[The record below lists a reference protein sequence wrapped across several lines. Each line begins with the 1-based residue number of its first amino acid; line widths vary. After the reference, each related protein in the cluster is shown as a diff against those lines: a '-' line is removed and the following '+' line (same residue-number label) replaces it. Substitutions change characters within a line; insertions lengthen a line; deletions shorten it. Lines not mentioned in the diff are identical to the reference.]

1 LAFYKSTQPLWET
14 KYRRNFSRAINN
26 PYFDKE
32 IEVEIVPAVIFE
44 PPPPPP
50 KPKPP
55 DQPTTTPKSSKK
67 PKSSTKRTAK
77 MAFEAKSERAQM
89 KETAEIRSIYPPGA
103 ILMAAGQSLRIDD
116 RNDAAYM
123 LKHMVADPEIATKS
137 RKAMKLENPCK
148 FLLYV
153 NSVKLTL
160 ADKFKGHGV
169 KHSGFSSHSDFT

>member
-1 LAFYKSTQPLWET
+1 MAFYKSTQPIWEI
-14 KYRRNFSRAINN
+14 KCYRNFSLAIKN

-32 IEVEIVPAVIFE
+32 IEVEITAAIIE

-50 KPKPP
+50 EPKPP
-55 DQPTTTPKSSKK
+55 DQTPTSPKSPKK
-67 PKSSTKRTAK
+67 SKSSRKRTAK
-77 MAFEAKSERAQM
+77 KAFEAKSERAQM

-103 ILMAAGQSLRIDD
+103 ILMAAGQALRIDD

-148 FLLYV
+148 YLP
-153 NSVKLTL
+153 
-160 ADKFKGHGV
+160 
-169 KHSGFSSHSDFT
+169 